1 VFLFHFEGGSMN
13 TRILLIDDDPTLLHL
28 LSQYLRESAFDVVEA
43 SNGPTGLRLAYSE
56 KPDLL
61 LLDVMLPGMD
71 GWEVCARLRELTD
84 LPIIMLTA
92 KTTEADKLRGFHLG
106 VDDYVT
112 KPFSFA
118 ELVARIQAVI
128 GRVQNERKAIG
139 YIAYG
144 DILLDME
151 KFQASLAGRTLELTP
166 TEFRLL
172 EALVRRKGK
181 VASDEDLIR
190 EVWGAN
196 RSDPALVRRY
206 ILMLRKKL
214 EPDPSHPLWIRT
226 SRGFGYRLGTSPLRP
241 PHNDD
246 NLDKK

>member
-1 VFLFHFEGGSMN
+1 MN
-13 TRILLIDDDPTLLHL
+13 IKILLIDDDQTLVHL
-28 LSQYLRESAFDVVEA
+28 LSQYLRESSFDVVEA
-43 SNGPTGLRLAYSE
+43 LNGPLGLRLAYAE
-56 KPDLL
+56 KPDLV

-71 GWEVCARLRELTD
+71 GWEVCSRLRELTS

-92 KTTEADKLRGFHLG
+92 KTSEEDKLRGFSLG

-118 ELVARIQAVI
+118 ELVARIQAVL
-128 GRVQNERKAIG
+128 GRVQNERKESG
-139 YIAYG
+139 YIIHG
-144 DILLDME
+144 EILLDM
-151 KFQASLAGRTLELTP
+151 KRFQASLGDRTLDLTP

-172 EALVRRKGK
+172 EVLVRRKGK

-190 EVWGAN
+190 EVWGGD

-214 EPDPSHPLWIRT
+214 EPDPSNPIWLRT
-226 SRGFGYRLGTSPLRP
+226 VRGFGYRLGTAPLKTPRTDEKP
-241 PHNDD
+241 E
-246 NLDKK
+246 KK